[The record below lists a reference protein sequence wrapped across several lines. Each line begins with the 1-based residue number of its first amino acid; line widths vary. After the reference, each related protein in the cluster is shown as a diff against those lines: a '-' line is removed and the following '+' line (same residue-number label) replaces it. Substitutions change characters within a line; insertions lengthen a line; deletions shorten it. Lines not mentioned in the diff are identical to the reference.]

1 MANAQI
7 STSLTIVSSL
17 LGFQAISLTEF
28 ATSAQSLIAA
38 GSKIEIGGAYFT
50 FSGNE
55 TPNASSWTAIGT
67 GNVAYITLTPSGSA
81 GSQVLTAAYS
91 GTAPVWSTT
100 KQGWYAT
107 AASIVRYVG
116 GVYKGGGASYCQA
129 FLLDG
134 RQQQSSV
141 NVRESVVI
149 DIGAWDMTATA
160 SSLIATGI
168 DPTKVLAYTVTL
180 VGDDLSTRFT
190 LPVGDGNATSVG
202 SVMQAWSTM
211 LASDG
216 VLRLYRLDNGVFD
229 LSAFNDPTKN
239 RGWAIFWLG
248 EDHNSG

>member
-91 GTAPVWSTT
+91 GTAPVWSTS
-100 KQGWYAT
+100 KQGWYTT

-116 GVYKGGGASYCQA
+116 GVYKGGATSYCQA
-129 FLLDG
+129 FLLDR

-160 SSLIATGI
+160 S
-168 DPTKVLAYTVTL
+168 
-180 VGDDLSTRFT
+180 
-190 LPVGDGNATSVG
+190 
-202 SVMQAWSTM
+202 
-211 LASDG
+211 
-216 VLRLYRLDNGVFD
+216 
-229 LSAFNDPTKN
+229 
-239 RGWAIFWLG
+239 
-248 EDHNSG
+248 